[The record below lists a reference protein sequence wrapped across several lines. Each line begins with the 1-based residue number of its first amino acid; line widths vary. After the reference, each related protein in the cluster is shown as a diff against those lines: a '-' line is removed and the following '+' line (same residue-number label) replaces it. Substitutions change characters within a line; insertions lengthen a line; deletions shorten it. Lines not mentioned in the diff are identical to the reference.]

1 MEIVGLIIGIL
12 IGALLSAVIIWIVG
26 RLGIG
31 IEVDG
36 FGPAIIAA
44 LVIAVISQVL
54 TWVLGLLGIDML
66 LLGAIV
72 HLIIA
77 ALVLMLAGNFVS
89 GLRVKGFLGAVI
101 AALAIGAVGW
111 LLAWLVSLIV

>member
-1 MEIVGLIIGIL
+1 MEIVGLIFGIL

-54 TWVLGLLGIDML
+54 TWVLGLLGIEML